1 MPDRT
6 VDVAVIGAGPTG
18 MTSAMYTAR
27 AGLKT
32 LLIERLIPGGQI
44 ATTSTVENYPGFP
57 QGIEGP
63 DLSEAMAR
71 HAKRFGAESLAAEVQ
86 GLKVRGDERVVQ
98 TDDGDVMAK
107 AVIITSGADHNR
119 LGVPGEMEFMG
130 KGVSN
135 CAVCDGAFFGDMPVA
150 VVGGG
155 DAALDEGL
163 FLTRYASRVTVI
175 HRRDQL
181 RAGKILQERA
191 FAAPNMDFIWD
202 TVVESINGNGLVNSL
217 SLKNVHTGGSSHLDV
232 DGVFIYIGLSPNT
245 DFLKGLLP
253 MDAGGHLVVDAWM
266 ETKIPGVFAAG
277 DVRQRAARQVVSAAG
292 DGATAAI
299 AARRYLAALQ
309 SNNPRRATSAVRGS

>member
-1 MPDRT
+1 
-6 VDVAVIGAGPTG
+6 

-57 QGIEGP
+57 QGVEGP
-63 DLSEAMAR
+63 DLSEAMTR
-71 HAKRFGAESLAAEVQ
+71 HAKKYGAASLSAQVE
-86 GLKVRGDERVVQ
+86 GLEPKGSEHVVQ
-98 TDDGDVMAK
+98 TDDGPVVAK
-107 AVIITSGADHNR
+107 AVIITSGADHIR

-135 CAVCDGAFFGDMPVA
+135 CAVCDGAFFQESPVA

-155 DAALDEGL
+155 DAAIDEGL
-163 FLTRYASRVTVI
+163 FLTRYASNVTVI
-175 HRRDQL
+175 HRRDAL

-191 FAAPNMDFIWD
+191 FGTPNMDFKWD
-202 TVVESINGNGLVNSL
+202 TVVESIDGEGLVNSL
-217 SLKNVHTGGSSHLDV
+217 SLTNVKTGEKSKMDV
-232 DGVFIYIGLSPNT
+232 EGVFIYIGLSPNT

-253 MDAGGHLVVDAWM
+253 MDLGGHLVVNDWM
-266 ETKIPGVFAAG
+266 ETTIPGIFAAG
-277 DVRQRAARQVVSAAG
+277 DVRQKAARQVVSAAG

-299 AARRYLAALQ
+299 AARRYLSTQ
-309 SNNPRRATSAVRGS
+309 

>member
-1 MPDRT
+1 MPDRQ

-57 QGIEGP
+57 QGVEGP
-63 DLSEAMAR
+63 DLSEAMTR
-71 HAKRFGAESLAAEVQ
+71 HAKKFGAESLSAQVH
-86 GLKVRGDERVVQ
+86 GLKVDGPERVVQ
-98 TDDGDVMAK
+98 TDDGDVIAR
-107 AVIITSGADHNR
+107 AVIITSGADHIR

-135 CAVCDGAFFGDMPVA
+135 CAVCDGAFFQESPVA

-155 DAALDEGL
+155 DAAIDEGL
-163 FLTRYASRVTVI
+163 FLTRYASNVTVV

-191 FAAPNMDFIWD
+191 FAAPNMDFMWD
-202 TVVESINGNGLVNSL
+202 TVVDSIDGDGLVNSM
-217 SLKNVHTGGSSHLDV
+217 SLTNVKTGEKSKFDV
-232 DGVFIYIGLSPNT
+232 EGVFIYIGLSPNT

-253 MDAGGHLVVDAWM
+253 MDTGGHLVVNAFM
-266 ETKIPGVFAAG
+266 ETTVRGVFAAG
-277 DVRQRAARQVVSAAG
+277 DVRQKAARQVVSAAG

-299 AARRYLAALQ
+299 SARRYLA
-309 SNNPRRATSAVRGS
+309 G

>member
-1 MPDRT
+1 M

-18 MTSAMYTAR
+18 MASAMYAAR

-57 QGIEGP
+57 QGVEGP
-63 DLSEAMAR
+63 DLSEAMMR
-71 HAKRFGAESLAAEVQ
+71 HAKGYGAESLSAQVQ
-86 GLKVRGDERVVQ
+86 GLQIDGPDRTVE
-98 TDDGDVMAK
+98 TDDGPITAR

-119 LGVPGEMEFMG
+119 LGIPGELEFMG

-135 CAVCDGAFFGDMPVA
+135 CAVCDGAFFAESPVA

-163 FLTRYASRVTVI
+163 FLTRYASQVTVI

-202 TVVESINGNGLVNSL
+202 TIVESIDGNGLVNAL
-217 SLKNVHTGGSSHLDV
+217 SLKNVKTGSASTLDV
-232 DGVFIYIGLSPNT
+232 EGVFIYIGLSPNT

-253 MDAGGHLVVDAWM
+253 MDTGGHLIVNAWM
-266 ETKIPGVFAAG
+266 ETKIPGIFAAG
-277 DVRQRAARQVVSAAG
+277 DVRQKAARQVVSAAG

-299 AARRYLAALQ
+299 AARKYLAGL
-309 SNNPRRATSAVRGS
+309 RE